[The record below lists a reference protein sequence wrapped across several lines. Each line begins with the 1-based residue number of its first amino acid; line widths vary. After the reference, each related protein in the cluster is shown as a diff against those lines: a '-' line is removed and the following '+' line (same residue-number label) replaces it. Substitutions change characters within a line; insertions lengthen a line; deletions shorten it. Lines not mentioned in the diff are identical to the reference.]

1 MSAYQGRGKIR
12 LAIYSSGATY
22 GARAFED
29 LGNNS
34 AFTISF
40 SENEETLPDYTN
52 ASGGTDASIKRIEAV
67 TGQIDARHV
76 TAANLAL
83 VLWGTTTVLAT
94 TAITNEAHKL
104 RLGKFVPANRIIN
117 TAIAPVVKKGTDI
130 IAATDYVV
138 STGGI
143 TFKSTVALAGA
154 SEGDDIT
161 YDYTPAAGA
170 DVQALINTAP
180 EVSLHFDG
188 INVKT
193 GKPMIVRGHKV
204 KLGVAQN
211 IPIIGDGFAT
221 LPITLTFEKDDTIT
235 TPGRSQYAE
244 IELGS

>member
-52 ASGGTDASIKRIEAV
+52 ASGGTDASIKRIDAV

-130 IAATDYVV
+130 IAATDYIV